1 MQSNF
6 WAGSKDLDWYIQN
19 ILGPV
24 KGQGI
29 KYLHYVKVRYSKIC
43 ASLLILIPV
52 NLTSEKLSW

>member
-1 MQSNF
+1 MQLNF

-29 KYLHYVKVRYSKIC
+29 KLFFTLKWLEPFIGF
-43 ASLLILIPV
+43 
-52 NLTSEKLSW
+52 